1 MKLQTITKSIFLS
14 LAMALGAGSF
24 SVPAL
29 ADSHM
34 MSDGVIR
41 KIDMKQGKVTIK
53 HGEIPNLD
61 MPPMSMVFTVED
73 HAMLE
78 SLAKGDTVRFVAE
91 DKGGKLY
98 VTEIQLAK

>member
-1 MKLQTITKSIFLS
+1 MKLQTLTKSVFLS
-14 LAMALGAGSF
+14 LAMALSAGSF
-24 SVPAL
+24 GLPAL
-29 ADSHM
+29 ADPQM

-53 HGEIPNLD
+53 HGEIANLD
-61 MPPMSMVFTVED
+61 MPPMSMVFTVENP
-73 HAMLE
+73 AMLE

-98 VTEIQLAK
+98 VTQIQVAK